1 MVDIFYT
8 AYLMTSVGNVFL
20 LLVLLYIFIQ
30 DYMQI
35 KSKFTL
41 GLVIFA
47 GIMLINALF
56 SCSLIHSIFTPGCF
70 CLYDPLHSFTS
81 ITEFFALIVLIY
93 IVSK

>member
-1 MVDIFYT
+1 MVDILNAT
-8 AYLMTSVGNVFL
+8 YLITSVGNVFL
-20 LLVLLYIFIQ
+20 LLILLYIFVQ

-47 GIMLINALF
+47 GIMLLNALF
-56 SCSLIHSIFTPGCF
+56 SCSFIHSIFTPGCF
-70 CLYDPLHSFTS
+70 CLYDPLHTFTS
-81 ITEFFALIVLIY
+81 VTEFFALIVLIY